1 MRITHEQ
8 IDEIVDA
15 FAECQI
21 DENSPTLKFN
31 VESLQENFNAQINPL
46 LEKTFELGELDAESL
61 ALLKHLLLIDEYQ
74 IHSADDMEFFF
85 NIFGDTIGLFGIKKR
100 DENFK
105 ILRLCFTV
113 PDNSREAK
121 TLDFVFWAFAKIFLP
136 DVDSVEFIKALQS
149 NKSVT
154 RGGVIFSLTKNG
166 NLNTVT
172 AVAE

>member
-105 ILRLCFTV
+105 ILFNGKIEDVNIFKQFGIGKCGYQF
-113 PDNSREAK
+113 
-121 TLDFVFWAFAKIFLP
+121 FARR
-136 DVDSVEFIKALQS
+136 
-149 NKSVT
+149 T
-154 RGGVIFSLTKNG
+154 RSQIPI
-166 NLNTVT
+166 
-172 AVAE
+172 EIII

>member
-31 VESLQENFNAQINPL
+31 VESLQENFNAQINSILDAAASQLDEETLPL
-46 LEKTFELGELDAESL
+46 LQQ
-61 ALLKHLLLIDEYQ
+61 LLLIDEYQ
-74 IHSADDMEFFF
+74 IHSADEMEFFF

>member
-1 MRITHEQ
+1 MRITQEQ

-31 VESLQENFNAQINPL
+31 VESLQENFNAQINSIFDAAASQLDEETLPL
-46 LEKTFELGELDAESL
+46 LQQ
-61 ALLKHLLLIDEYQ
+61 LLLIDEYQ